1 MTPVRL
7 TLLAALA
14 IATVA
19 CSPVAATT
27 QAPVTTSTPVTTAAP
42 STSPTSASLD
52 SATKVSA
59 NAATHAELVT
69 ALTAAGVANA
79 DRWAGEIEEYRP
91 YDTSDP
97 TLAHLQSELAKYN
110 PDPATLA
117 AILGVLQP

>member
-1 MTPVRL
+1 MTPVRFI
-7 TLLAALA
+7 LLAALA
-14 IATVA
+14 MAAIA
-19 CSPVAATT
+19 CSPAAATT
-27 QAPVTTSTPVTTAAP
+27 QGPVTTPTAVTAAAP
-42 STSPTSASLD
+42 SNIA
-52 SATKVSA
+52 SATKISA
-59 NAATHAELVT
+59 NAATHTELVA

-91 YDTSDP
+91 YDVSDP